1 MIDVPFFP
9 ELSAK
14 NIMLDVARQP
24 IFTQYLPDFDS
35 MKRTLNR

>member
-14 NIMLDVARQP
+14 NVMLDVMKYA
-24 IFTQYLPDFDS
+24 IFTEYLPDYDS